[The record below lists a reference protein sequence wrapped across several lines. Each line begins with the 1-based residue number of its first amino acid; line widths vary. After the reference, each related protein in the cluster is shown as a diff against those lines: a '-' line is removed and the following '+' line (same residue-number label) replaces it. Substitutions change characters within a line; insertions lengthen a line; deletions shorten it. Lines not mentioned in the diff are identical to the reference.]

1 MFRRDRRPEES
12 NNFWVS
18 YADLMAGL
26 LFVFILLIG
35 AIVSKSILLRENLHK
50 QETKLQQARRDL
62 QEKEKRLR
70 LNREHLAQLE
80 SELRKREAAIRSG
93 KSRIQKQKRVITL
106 QRKKISS
113 AEEKIRL
120 QAEEVR
126 KLHLLLEELKLR
138 LGREQNRTR
147 TLLASNADLNRTLG
161 QKDRQIAA
169 LQGSLKD
176 KESLITLSDKELKLR
191 QKELERLNQ
200 LLLARNAKIDDLN
213 KKIILLQ
220 NIGKESNVTLAEKQK
235 KLQQYVNRVIVLSNK
250 LTKAEDELHLKD
262 KKLTELLEAL
272 DKQKTRYDDLV
283 ARLQKQRAQIKT
295 LTGIRL
301 KVVAALKETL
311 GNKISIDKK
320 SGALRLSSKILFDRG
335 SAQLKEG
342 AKKELKET
350 FEKYIAALMS
360 NRAIRPYL
368 DRIVI
373 EGHTDSDGGYL
384 YNLEL
389 SQKRALA
396 VMNYL
401 LSLPIAQKYHLK
413 KYLVASGRA
422 YMDRIMRH
430 GVEDK
435 EASRRIEI
443 KFRLKNRE
451 AMYEIERILDENK
464 KQLF

>member
-35 AIVSKSILLRENLHK
+35 AIVSKSILLREDLHRK
-50 QETKLQQARRDL
+50 EASLEQSRKELT
-62 QEKEKRLR
+62 EKERKLR
-70 LNREHLAQLE
+70 LNRENLARLKE
-80 SELRKREAAIRSG
+80 ELRKREEAIRSG
-93 KSRIQKQKRVITL
+93 KSRIAKQSETIDRQKEHIAA
-106 QRKKISS
+106 

-120 QAEEVR
+120 QQEEVR
-126 KLHLLLEELKLR
+126 KLHLLLENLKLQ
-138 LGREQNRTR
+138 LARERNVTAASRQKCEALER
-147 TLLASNADLNRTLG
+147 TLKAERKRSKTLEG
-161 QKDRQIAA
+161 A
-169 LQGSLKD
+169 LRD
-176 KESLITLSDKELKLR
+176 KEALITLSDKELKLL
-191 QKELERLNQ
+191 QKELEKLNQ
-200 LLLARNAKIDDLN
+200 LLLARNAKIDELN
-213 KKIILLQ
+213 KKVILLQ
-220 NIGKESNVTLAEKQK
+220 NLEKDSNVTLEEKQK

-250 LTKAEDELHLKD
+250 LTKAKDELRLKD
-262 KKLTELLEAL
+262 EKLTELLDAL
-272 DKQKTRYDDLV
+272 DKQKTRYDDLI
-283 ARLQKQRAQIKT
+283 AKLRKQRAEIKT

-301 KVVAALKETL
+301 KVVSELKKTL
-311 GNKISIDKK
+311 GSRISIDKK
-320 SGALRLSSKILFDRG
+320 SGALRLSSKVLFDRG
-335 SAQLKEG
+335 SAELKEE
-342 AKKELKET
+342 AKQELRET

-368 DRIVI
+368 ERIVI

-401 LSLPIAQKYHLK
+401 LSLPIAKKYDLK

-422 YMDRIMRH
+422 YMDRVMKN

-443 KFRLKNRE
+443 KFQLKNRE